1 MAKYS
6 FELKKEVVM
15 DYLNGGG
22 SHKYLAERYGIASKT
37 NVEKWIANYT
47 AFGDD
52 GLIRSRKNDIYS
64 FEKKLF
70 IVESYLTREVSYQD
84 LALQEGIRNPAQI
97 AKWVNDFRI
106 AGPDALRP
114 KKRGRKKT
122 MDKTNKNPKVQS
134 TDSTRVDT
142 SAEHVKELEDE
153 LLKLRIENAYLKEQR
168 RLRLEEEALLKKKRE
183 SSTVSEEN
191 SN

>member
-6 FELKKEVVM
+6 YELKKEVVM

-22 SHKYLAERYGIASKT
+22 GYKYLAERYGIASKT
-37 NVEKWIANYT
+37 DVKKWINNYT

-52 GLIRSRKNDIYS
+52 GLIRSRKNYIYS

-84 LALQEGIRNPAQI
+84 LALQEGIRNPTQI
-97 AKWVNDFRI
+97 VKWVNDFRI

-114 KKRGRKKT
+114 KKKGRKKT
-122 MDKTNKNPKVQS
+122 MDTPGKKPKVQS
-134 TDSTRVDT
+134 TDSTPY
-142 SAEHVKELEDE
+142 E
-153 LLKLRIENAYLKEQR
+153 
-168 RLRLEEEALLKKKRE
+168 
-183 SSTVSEEN
+183 
-191 SN
+191 